1 MEKRKEKVGNQES
14 ENGELKR
21 KRRKKLKAKKKTVE
35 MEKKDRKEDQKER
48 LVVGCENNGT
58 YKPGI

>member
-1 MEKRKEKVGNQES
+1 MEKRKEKVGS

-21 KRRKKLKAKKKTVE
+21 KRRKKLKAKKKTE
-35 MEKKDRKEDQKER
+35 MEKKDRKEDQKEQ